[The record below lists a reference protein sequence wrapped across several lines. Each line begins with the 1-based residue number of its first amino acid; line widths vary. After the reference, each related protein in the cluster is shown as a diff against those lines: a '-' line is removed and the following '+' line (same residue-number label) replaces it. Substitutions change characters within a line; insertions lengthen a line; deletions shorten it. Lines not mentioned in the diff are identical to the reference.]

1 MNQLLSILFFHN
13 RSFRKVYATKIIDN
27 HFPKKSQINS
37 LKTAVKIILLKIK
50 ISITE
55 KNN

>member
-27 HFPKKSQINS
+27 HFPKKITNKFFKNS
-37 LKTAVKIILLKIK
+37 
-50 ISITE
+50 S
-55 KNN
+55 KNNFTKNKNIDNRKK